1 MGRKGFPSAAA
12 SVPRPAVGGG
22 SALASLDL
30 RFPVRTLDGEELAPA
45 GSRLTPARLSGIVSS
60 GAAKNFPQ
68 MPLLEYGSFR
78 RDLHA
83 FIRQGAYRVIFEDRE
98 GFNAVLSLMEQT
110 LLPLPVLEVLRY
122 FRRNDPYT
130 YRHTLMV
137 FALSCL
143 LARDLGHGRR
153 DILLEA
159 AAGPLHDIGKIAVPL
174 RVLKK
179 TTPLTRSE
187 RTLLEHHPAAGH
199 VLLCHY
205 LGNPRRFASKVARDH
220 HERKDGSGYPRG
232 IRLRD
237 RLLEIVAACD
247 VYDALISPRPYR
259 QVSFDNRTA
268 IEEIT
273 AMAERGQIRWE
284 IVTALVA
291 HNRKHRPPLQ
301 ECRVSLE
308 KRGTPPEGNLYGITL
323 EDDPSEPGA

>member
-1 MGRKGFPSAAA
+1 MPSL
-12 SVPRPAVGGG
+12 G
-22 SALASLDL
+22 L

-45 GSRLTPARLSGIVSS
+45 GARLTPARIAGIVGS
-60 GAAKNFPQ
+60 GAAKDFPKI
-68 MPLLEYGSFR
+68 PLLEYGSIR

-83 FIRQGAYRVIFEDRE
+83 FLRQGAYRVIFEERE

-110 LLPLPVLEVLRY
+110 RLPLPVLEILRH
-122 FRRNDPYT
+122 FRRNEPYT

-153 DILLEA
+153 EILLEA
-159 AAGPLHDIGKIAVPL
+159 SAGPLHDIGKITVPL
-174 RVLKK
+174 PVLKK

-187 RTLLEHHPAAGH
+187 RRLLEHHPIAGH

-205 LGNPRRFASKVARDH
+205 LGDPRRFASKVARNH

-232 IRLRD
+232 IRLKD

-259 QVSFDNRTA
+259 QVSYDNRTA

-273 AMAERGQIRWE
+273 AMAERGEIRWE

-291 HNRKHRPPLQ
+291 HNRKNRPPLP
-301 ECRVSLE
+301 ECRVSRE
-308 KRGTPPEGNLYGITL
+308 KRGTPPEGNLYGIVL
-323 EDDPSEPGA
+323 EDDPSAGGE

>member
-1 MGRKGFPSAAA
+1 MT
-12 SVPRPAVGGG
+12 
-22 SALASLDL
+22 SLVL
-30 RFPVRTLDGEELAPA
+30 RFPVRTLEREELLPA
-45 GSRLTPARLSGIVSS
+45 GARLTAARLSGVVGS
-60 GAAKNFPQ
+60 GAEKTFPQ
-68 MPLLEYGSFR
+68 TALLEYGTLR

-83 FIRQGAYRVIFEDRE
+83 FTRQGAYRVIFDDPE
-98 GFNAVLSLMEQT
+98 GFNSVLSLMENIR
-110 LLPLPVLEVLRY
+110 LPVPVLEVLRY

-143 LARDLGHGRR
+143 LTRDLGHDRR
-153 DILLEA
+153 EILLEA

-174 RVLKK
+174 KVLKK

-187 RTLLEHHPAAGH
+187 RLLLEHHPVAGH
-199 VLLCHY
+199 VLLCYY
-205 LGNPRRFASKVARDH
+205 LGNPKRFASKVARDH

-232 IRLRD
+232 IRLND

-259 QVSFDNRTA
+259 RVSYDNRTA

-273 AMAERGQIRWE
+273 AMAERGQIHWE

-291 HNRKHRPPLQ
+291 HNRKNRPPLQ

-308 KRGTPPEGNLYGITL
+308 KRGSPPEGNLYGIIL
-323 EDDPSEPGA
+323 EDDLP